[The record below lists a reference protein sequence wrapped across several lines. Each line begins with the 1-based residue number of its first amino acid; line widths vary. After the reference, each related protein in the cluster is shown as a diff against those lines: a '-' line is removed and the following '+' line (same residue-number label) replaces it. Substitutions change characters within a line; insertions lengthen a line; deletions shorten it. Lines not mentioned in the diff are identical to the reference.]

1 MFSVVYQV
9 RSTGNYEV
17 AGFAQSLAGAN
28 RLAKVFLKD
37 RSLTSEVRVYRGAPG
52 SMLLSTEQN

>member
-1 MFSVVYQV
+1 MFSVVYKI

-52 SMLLSTEQN
+52 AMLLSTEQN